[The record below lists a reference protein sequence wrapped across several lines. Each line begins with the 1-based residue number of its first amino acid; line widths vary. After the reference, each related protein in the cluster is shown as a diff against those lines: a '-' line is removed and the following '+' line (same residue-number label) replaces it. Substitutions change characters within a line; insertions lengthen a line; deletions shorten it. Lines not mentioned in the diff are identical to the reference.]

1 MGRAA
6 ARSRPTSCSLL
17 LGAPASAGEE
27 EEEEEEEE
35 QEEEKL
41 ICRYYREAQ
50 GACG

>member
-27 EEEEEEEE
+27 EEEEE